1 MLAGISIRRKLAL
14 ILLTATFGL
23 VVACGL
29 LLQKKASQMRQDR
42 IDKVRAIAETAVSL
56 AARLEAEVAAGR
68 LQRPEAQARWR
79 TTLQGMWYDGDEYL
93 FAVRLDGT
101 MVSHAARPA
110 LDGTSV
116 WERRDPN
123 GTPLFQVMSA
133 VVRAQGGGVVEY
145 VWPRAG
151 SDVAIPKISWVQG
164 FAPWDL
170 YVGTGVY
177 LADMQA
183 ELLRA
188 AIEAGVAMLAVLG
201 LVGVVALFVGRDIV
215 RPTQRLSR
223 SLQALGDGAT
233 DVAVADTNRR
243 DEVGDMARSAAK
255 LREALQEAASLRE
268 DRARLEQQATEERR
282 AALRSIADNLEAV
295 RRAEVDGVVAETRA
309 LAEQVT
315 QSAALAQANVGRSG
329 TISDGAGE
337 SARHVASVA
346 AAAQQMAAS
355 LAEIA
360 RQVDR
365 STRLVG
371 EAAGEARASGTLVES
386 LSRNAGA
393 VGQVVKLISDI
404 AAQTN
409 LLALN
414 ATIEAARAGEAGKGF
429 AVVAN
434 EVKALASQTSRATE
448 EIIAQIGATT
458 RDIEGTVEA
467 IGRITRCI
475 ESVEEAASAIA
486 TATEQQGTAIR
497 EISQSSQSAASG
509 TDVIA
514 REIATVARDSESVGG
529 GLTRANGT
537 VRGIADRTHVLDETV
552 GRMVE
557 GIRRQAA

>member
-188 AIEAGVAMLAVLG
+188 ASA
-201 LVGVVALFVGRDIV
+201 
-215 RPTQRLSR
+215 RPGWRC
-223 SLQALGDGAT
+223 G
-233 DVAVADTNRR
+233 
-243 DEVGDMARSAAK
+243 
-255 LREALQEAASLRE
+255 
-268 DRARLEQQATEERR
+268 
-282 AALRSIADNLEAV
+282 AV
-295 RRAEVDGVVAETRA
+295 RGPRHCAAHPAV
-309 LAEQVT
+309 EQKPP
-315 QSAALAQANVGRSG
+315 
-329 TISDGAGE
+329 GAGRWRDRCRGRRYQP
-337 SARHVASVA
+337 ARRGGRHGT
-346 AAAQQMAAS
+346 
-355 LAEIA
+355 LG
-360 RQVDR
+360 R
-365 STRLVG
+365 
-371 EAAGEARASGTLVES
+371 EAAGSIAGSGEPAGGSRA
-386 LSRNAGA
+386 AGA
-393 VGQVVKLISDI
+393 
-404 AAQTN
+404 
-409 LLALN
+409 
-414 ATIEAARAGEAGKGF
+414 AGH
-429 AVVAN
+429 
-434 EVKALASQTSRATE
+434 R
-448 EIIAQIGATT
+448 
-458 RDIEGTVEA
+458 
-467 IGRITRCI
+467 
-475 ESVEEAASAIA
+475 
-486 TATEQQGTAIR
+486 GTACR
-497 EISQSSQSAASG
+497 PA
-509 TDVIA
+509 
-514 REIATVARDSESVGG
+514 
-529 GLTRANGT
+529 L
-537 VRGIADRTHVLDETV
+537 H
-552 GRMVE
+552 
-557 GIRRQAA
+557 RRQS